1 MIKRFIKLTSD
12 KKVRLKDLRT
22 TLKANCI
29 VLKREYK
36 LAKIMKDDSALNKIL
51 KKAFA
56 ACKKGFEQIKGR
68 SAGIKTKRV
77 KKLLQT
83 TSKIYKGSNW
93 LAKPMLLCNFSFRC
107 SKGRRQYKCLH
118 HIADSY
124 KTTNSNIEI
133 STKDSPIRKEWYK
146 VQAR

>member
-36 LAKIMKDDSALNKIL
+36 LAKILKDDNDLNKIL
-51 KKAFA
+51 KEAFA
-56 ACKKGFEQIKGR
+56 ACKKGFEQVKGR
-68 SAGIKTKRV
+68 SVGMKTKRV

-83 TSKIYKGSNW
+83 TSKIYKGFKW
-93 LAKPMLLCNFSFRC
+93 LAKLLCNFSFRC
-107 SKGRRQYKCLH
+107 S
-118 HIADSY
+118 
-124 KTTNSNIEI
+124 
-133 STKDSPIRKEWYK
+133 
-146 VQAR
+146 